1 MRAKNRKSIYTTDH
15 GYATFARVLL
25 GAAGVTA
32 ALLFMRSLPDLVR
45 YVKMERM

>member
-1 MRAKNRKSIYTTDH
+1 MKRTSSSDH
-15 GYATFARVLL
+15 AWATVARVFL

-45 YVKMERM
+45 YMKMERM